1 MDTSTTIE
9 ERQDRVGAGL
19 VWHAEGIAAELD
31 ISVHRAR
38 YLIRSGKIPVTR
50 LPGSRE
56 FFTTKRVLRKIFDV

>member
-9 ERQDRVGAGL
+9 ERDRVGAGL

-56 FFTTKRVLRKIFDV
+56 FFTTKKVLRKTFSL